1 MGKSRLS
8 TTNLTMKNIIPFIS
22 FIIAFYTSYKII
34 PVVIRIAHL
43 KNLVDE
49 PNNRTSHKK
58 AVPTLGGVGIFIGFA
73 VASLLL
79 ASYYFVPEFNS
90 LLLGMLVLFFLGI
103 KDDILDL
110 SAKKKLVG
118 QVLVAFLIT
127 FLGDVRLTSFEGIL
141 GIYDIPY
148 WTSIL
153 LSVFIFIA
161 LINAVNLIDG
171 IDGLASGFG
180 ILSSTFFGLDFYI
193 LGHFA
198 WAMLCFAMTGALF
211 AFLLYNVFGK
221 TNKIFMGDTGS
232 LVLGLFITTAALK
245 FISINAV
252 NNGPFSINFAP
263 ALAISVLA
271 LPVFDTLRVFT
282 IRIANGQSP
291 FHPDKRHIHHLMLR
305 LGFSHKASTAILL
318 GVNTAI
324 IGISFALQ
332 SLNINYHIFAVCTVV
347 FALIGLLWSL
357 CRKTTPTPQLKKNI
371 ATPNKIEEIEHL
383 KDLKTKIL
391 EHIN

>member
-1 MGKSRLS
+1 
-8 TTNLTMKNIIPFIS
+8 MKNITPFIS
-22 FIIAFYTSYKII
+22 ILIAFYTSYKII
-34 PVVIRIAHL
+34 PVVIRIARL

-58 AVPTLGGVGIFIGFA
+58 AIPTLGGVGIFIGFA

-90 LLLGMLVLFFLGI
+90 LLLGMLILFFLGI
-103 KDDILDL
+103 KDDILVL

-118 QVLVAFLIT
+118 QVIVAFFIT
-127 FLGDVRLTSFEGIL
+127 FLGDVRLTSFDGIL

-148 WTSIL
+148 WPSV
-153 LSVFIFIA
+153 LSTMFIFIA

-180 ILSSTFFGLDFYI
+180 ILAATFFGVDFYL

-198 WAMLCFAMTGALF
+198 WAMLCFAMAGSLM
-211 AFLLYNVFGK
+211 AFFLYNVFGN

-232 LVLGLFITTAALK
+232 LVLGLFITTAMLK
-245 FISINAV
+245 FININSV
-252 NNGPFSINFAP
+252 SNGPFSIDFAP
-263 ALAISVLA
+263 VLA
-271 LPVFDTLRVFT
+271 LSVLVLPIFDTLRVFS

-305 LGFSHKASTAILL
+305 LGFSHKASTSILL
-318 GVNTAI
+318 ATNVALIATC
-324 IGISFALQ
+324 FALQ
-332 SLNINYHIFAVCTVV
+332 SLPMNYQILVLSSIV
-347 FALIGLLWSL
+347 FLLIGLLWRLSQ
-357 CRKTTPTPQLKKNI
+357 KYTHSNTKENI
-371 ATPNKIEEIEHL
+371 AKPQKIEEIDQL
-383 KDLKTKIL
+383 KDLKNKIF
-391 EHIN
+391 EHMN

>member
-1 MGKSRLS
+1 
-8 TTNLTMKNIIPFIS
+8 MKNLIPFIS

-58 AVPTLGGVGIFIGFA
+58 AVPTLGGVGIFIGFS

-103 KDDILDL
+103 KDDILVL
-110 SAKKKLVG
+110 SPKKKLVG
-118 QVLVAFLIT
+118 QILVAFMIT
-127 FLGDVRLTSFEGIL
+127 FLGDVRITSFEGIL

-148 WTSIL
+148 WPSIL
-153 LSVFIFIA
+153 SSMFIFIA

-180 ILSSTFFGLDFYI
+180 ILASTFFGVDFYI

-198 WAMLCFAMTGALF
+198 WAMLCFAMAGALF
-211 AFLLYNVFGK
+211 AFLLYNVFGNA
-221 TNKIFMGDTGS
+221 NKIFMGDTGS
-232 LVLGLFITTAALK
+232 LVLGLFITTATLK
-245 FISINAV
+245 FININAASS
-252 NNGPFSINFAP
+252 GPFSINFAP

-271 LPVFDTLRVFT
+271 LPVFDTLRVFS

-305 LGFSHKASTAILL
+305 LGFSHKASTSILIS
-318 GVNTAI
+318 VNAAI
-324 IGISFALQ
+324 IGICFALQ
-332 SLNINYHIFAVCTVV
+332 PLNINYHILALCAVV
-347 FALIGLLWSL
+347 FSLIGLLWNLS
-357 CRKTTPTPQLKKNI
+357 RRAASKNKSI
-371 ATPNKIEEIEHL
+371 AKPKKIEEIEQM
-383 KDLKTKIL
+383 KDLKSKIF
-391 EHIN
+391 EHVN

>member
-1 MGKSRLS
+1 
-8 TTNLTMKNIIPFIS
+8 MKNIIPFIS

-34 PVVIRIAHL
+34 PVVISIAHL

-49 PNNRTSHKK
+49 PNNRTSHRK

-103 KDDILDL
+103 KDDILVL
-110 SAKKKLVG
+110 SPKKKLVG
-118 QVLVAFLIT
+118 QILVAFMIT
-127 FLGDVRLTSFEGIL
+127 FLGDVRITSFEGIL

-148 WTSIL
+148 WPSIL
-153 LSVFIFIA
+153 SSMFIFIS

-180 ILSSTFFGLDFYI
+180 ILASSFFGIDFYI

-198 WAMLCFAMTGALF
+198 WAMLCFAMAGALL
-211 AFLLYNVFGK
+211 AFFLYNVFGK
-221 TNKIFMGDTGS
+221 ANKIFMGDTGS
-232 LVLGLFITTAALK
+232 LVLGLFITTATLK
-245 FISINAV
+245 FINV
-252 NNGPFSINFAP
+252 NITNSSPLCINFAP

-271 LPVFDTLRVFT
+271 LPIFDTIRVFS
-282 IRIANGQSP
+282 IRIANGLSP

-305 LGFSHKASTAILL
+305 LGFSHKAATTILL
-318 GVNTAI
+318 SVSAAI
-324 IGISFALQ
+324 IGICFALQ
-332 SLNINYHIFAVCTVV
+332 SLNINYHILALCCVAFS
-347 FALIGLLWSL
+347 LIGLLWNISQ
-357 CRKTTPTPQLKKNI
+357 KTKHKGTAESI
-371 ATPNKIEEIEHL
+371 AMPKKIEEIEQL
-383 KDLKTKIL
+383 KDLKNKIFENQDSSL
-391 EHIN
+391 KCNFRYK

>member
-1 MGKSRLS
+1 
-8 TTNLTMKNIIPFIS
+8 MKNIIPFIS

-103 KDDILDL
+103 KDDILVL

-118 QVLVAFLIT
+118 QILVAFLIT
-127 FLGDVRLTSFEGIL
+127 FLGDVRITSFEGIL

-148 WTSIL
+148 WPSIL
-153 LSVFIFIA
+153 SSMFIFIA

-180 ILSSTFFGLDFYI
+180 ILTSTFFGVDFYI

-198 WAMLCFAMTGALF
+198 WAMLCFAMAGALF
-211 AFLLYNVFGK
+211 AFLLYNVFGNA
-221 TNKIFMGDTGS
+221 NKIFMGDTGS
-232 LVLGLFITTAALK
+232 LVLGLFITTATLK
-245 FISINAV
+245 FININAV
-252 NNGPFSINFAP
+252 SSGPFSINFAP
-263 ALAISVLA
+263 ALAISVLV
-271 LPVFDTLRVFT
+271 LPVFDTLRVFS

-318 GVNTAI
+318 SVNAAI
-324 IGISFALQ
+324 IGICFALQ
-332 SLNINYHIFAVCTVV
+332 SLNINYHIFALCVV
-347 FALIGLLWSL
+347 AFSLIGLLWNLSQ
-357 CRKTTPTPQLKKNI
+357 RVVPKNESI
-371 ATPNKIEEIEHL
+371 AKPKKIEEIEHL
-383 KDLKTKIL
+383 KDLKSKTF

>member
-1 MGKSRLS
+1 
-8 TTNLTMKNIIPFIS
+8 MKNIIPFIS

-103 KDDILDL
+103 KDDILVL

-118 QVLVAFLIT
+118 QILVAFLIT
-127 FLGDVRLTSFEGIL
+127 FLGDVRITSFEGIL

-148 WTSIL
+148 WPSIL
-153 LSVFIFIA
+153 SSMFIFIA

-171 IDGLASGFG
+171 IDGLASGVG
-180 ILSSTFFGLDFYI
+180 ILASTFFGVDFYI

-198 WAMLCFAMTGALF
+198 WAMLCFAMAGALF
-211 AFLLYNVFGK
+211 AFLLYNVFGNA
-221 TNKIFMGDTGS
+221 NKIFMGDTGS
-232 LVLGLFITTAALK
+232 LVLGLFITTATLK
-245 FISINAV
+245 FININAV
-252 NNGPFSINFAP
+252 SSGPFSINFAP
-263 ALAISVLA
+263 ALAISVLV
-271 LPVFDTLRVFT
+271 LPVFDTLRVFS

-318 GVNTAI
+318 SVNAAI
-324 IGISFALQ
+324 IGICFTLQ
-332 SLNINYHIFAVCTVV
+332 SLNINYHIFALCVVV
-347 FALIGLLWSL
+347 FSLIGLLWNLS
-357 CRKTTPTPQLKKNI
+357 RKVVTKNESI
-371 ATPNKIEEIEHL
+371 AMPKKIEEIEHL
-383 KDLKTKIL
+383 KDLKSKIF

>member
-1 MGKSRLS
+1 
-8 TTNLTMKNIIPFIS
+8 MKNIIPFIS

-103 KDDILDL
+103 KDDILVL

-118 QVLVAFLIT
+118 QILVAFLIT
-127 FLGDVRLTSFEGIL
+127 FLGDVRITSFEGIL

-148 WTSIL
+148 WPSIL
-153 LSVFIFIA
+153 SSMFIFIA

-180 ILSSTFFGLDFYI
+180 ILASTFFGVDFYI

-198 WAMLCFAMTGALF
+198 WAMLCFAMAGALF
-211 AFLLYNVFGK
+211 AFLLYNVFGNA
-221 TNKIFMGDTGS
+221 NKIFMGDTGS
-232 LVLGLFITTAALK
+232 LVLGLFITTATLK
-245 FISINAV
+245 FININAV
-252 NNGPFSINFAP
+252 SSGPFSINFAP
-263 ALAISVLA
+263 ALAISVLV
-271 LPVFDTLRVFT
+271 LPVFDTLRVFS

-318 GVNTAI
+318 SVNAAI
-324 IGISFALQ
+324 IGICFALQ
-332 SLNINYHIFAVCTVV
+332 SLNINYHIFALCVVV
-347 FALIGLLWSL
+347 FSLIGLLWNLSQ
-357 CRKTTPTPQLKKNI
+357 RVVPKNESI
-371 ATPNKIEEIEHL
+371 AKPKKIEEIEHL
-383 KDLKTKIL
+383 KDLKSKIF

>member
-1 MGKSRLS
+1 MKTVLPFLS
-8 TTNLTMKNIIPFIS
+8 FV
-22 FIIAFYTSYKII
+22 IAFVASFKII
-34 PVVIRIAHL
+34 PIVIRIARL

-49 PNNRTSHKK
+49 PNNRTSHNK
-58 AVPTLGGVGIFIGFA
+58 AIPTLGGVGIFIGFA
-73 VASLLL
+73 LSSLLF

-90 LLLGMLVLFFLGI
+90 LLLGMLILFFLGI
-103 KDDILDL
+103 KDDILVL

-118 QVLVAFLIT
+118 QILVAFLISY
-127 FLGDVRLTSFEGIL
+127 LGDVRIASFEGIF

-148 WTSIL
+148 WTSIP
-153 LSVFIFIA
+153 LSMFIFIA

-180 ILSSTFFGLDFYI
+180 ILSSTFLGAFFYI

-198 WAMLCFAMTGALF
+198 WAMLCFAMSGALL
-211 AFLLYNVFGK
+211 AFFLYNVFGK

-232 LVLGLFITTAALK
+232 LVLGLFITTATLK
-245 FISINAV
+245 FININTV
-252 NNGPFSINFAP
+252 SSGPFSIEFAP
-263 ALAISVLA
+263 ALAISILV
-271 LPVFDTLRVFT
+271 LPVFDTLRVFS

-318 GVNTAI
+318 GVNAAI
-324 IGISFALQ
+324 IGLCFILQ
-332 SLNINYHIFAVCTVV
+332 PLSVNYHILVISCVAFT
-347 FALIGLLWSL
+347 LIGLLWKLSQKSA
-357 CRKTTPTPQLKKNI
+357 RRQGDSKEDTVTQ
-371 ATPNKIEEIEHL
+371 KIEAFEQMDVP
-383 KDLKTKIL
+383 KNSTL

>member
-1 MGKSRLS
+1 
-8 TTNLTMKNIIPFIS
+8 MKNFIPLFS
-22 FIIAFYTSYKII
+22 FLIAFYTSYKII

-73 VASLLL
+73 IASLLL
-79 ASYYFVPEFNS
+79 ASYYFVPEFNA

-103 KDDILDL
+103 KDDLLDL

-118 QVLVAFLIT
+118 QVMVAFLLT
-127 FLGDVRLTSFEGIL
+127 YFGDVRITSFEGIL

-148 WTSIL
+148 WPSIL
-153 LSVFIFIA
+153 TSMFAYIA

-180 ILSSTFFGLDFYI
+180 ILASTFFGLDFYI

-198 WAMLCFAMTGALF
+198 WAMLCFAMAGSLS

-232 LVLGLFITTAALK
+232 LLLGLFITTATLK
-245 FISINAV
+245 FININSASA
-252 NNGPFSINFAP
+252 GPFSIDFAP
-263 ALAISVLA
+263 ALAISVLV
-271 LPVFDTLRVFT
+271 LPVFDTIRIFS

-291 FHPDKRHIHHLMLR
+291 FQPDKRHIHHMMLR
-305 LGFSHKASTAILL
+305 LGFSHKISTSILL
-318 GVNTAI
+318 GTNVAI
-324 IGISFALQ
+324 IGLCFALQ
-332 SLNINYHIFAVCTVV
+332 SLNINYHILAISLVV
-347 FALIGLLWSL
+347 LLLIGILWKLSW
-357 CRKTTPTPQLKKNI
+357 KAEVENNKKVS
-371 ATPNKIEEIEHL
+371 AKPKKIEEFEQM
-383 KDLKTKIL
+383 KDFKSKIF